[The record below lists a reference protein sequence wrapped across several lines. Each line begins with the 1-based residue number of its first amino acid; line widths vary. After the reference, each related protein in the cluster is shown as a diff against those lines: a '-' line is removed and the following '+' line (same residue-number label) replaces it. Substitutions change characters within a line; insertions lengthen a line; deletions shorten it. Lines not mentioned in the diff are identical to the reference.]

1 MTTDSE
7 NNMMNK
13 LFSLHSIG
21 GGRFF
26 LFILLILNFQ
36 IVQAVCKD
44 SEDYSSDAPS
54 SSAILFIS
62 EGTIV
67 SGKEQVYIDQPAKEK
82 VKKRYKRKSVS
93 ISGKKEENKEESLSQ
108 PLKSSNTALL
118 IFSRGTQ
125 SEKSLMAGSDNE
137 KQIIRPSQHI
147 MKFLL
152 LGSENNMILQLYL
165 LDRFLKTI
173 YRNHD
178 LSNLRFL
185 KNFNRPPPLLYM
197 AIM

>member
-7 NNMMNK
+7 NNMMNQ

-36 IVQAVCKD
+36 IVQAVHKD

-54 SSAILFIS
+54 SSDILFIS
-62 EGTIV
+62 EGTVV

-82 VKKRYKRKSVS
+82 VKKKYKRKSVS
-93 ISGKKEENKEESLSQ
+93 ISGKKKQNKEENLSQ
-108 PLKSSNTALL
+108 PVKSSNKTILS
-118 IFSRGTQ
+118 FSRDTQ
-125 SEKSLMAGSDNE
+125 SEKSLIAGSDNE

-147 MKFLL
+147 MKFHL
-152 LGSENNMILQLYL
+152 LGSENSMILQIYL

-173 YRNHD
+173 YRNHG
-178 LSNLRFL
+178 LSNVRFL